1 MSGVLAQT
9 VFLLV
14 LSNVFMTFARYAHPV
29 FVLFA
34 VFYMKQPLKLD
45 YLGAAL
51 CIMGAVFFFF
61 RSP

>member
-1 MSGVLAQT
+1 
-9 VFLLV
+9 
-14 LSNVFMTFARYAHPV
+14 
-29 FVLFA
+29 